1 MVQAPCSSW
10 RLGSGLYPEFIY
22 TGLITKDPIGVP
34 DQGSAT
40 AWSTTTFNPGH
51 RSENSDPQIRRL
63 DKWLTCLNPIN
74 FMEEG
79 RCGSKD
85 SDVTN
90 YAQKPFICGPQVLTV
105 LQSIIFLLFL
115 LLLQSNSQSP
125 FGYVEKTWVQSHTD
139 RCKRYGIGD
148 IRRVVTCVP
157 FGLTH
162 ENFYIC
168 MLYRGFE
175 ESMVGGLTSNQKG
188 VDRAL

>member
-10 RLGSGLYPEFIY
+10 RLGSGLYPDFIY

-51 RSENSDPQIRRL
+51 RSENSDPRIRRL

-79 RCGSKD
+79 RWGSKD

-105 LQSIIFLLFL
+105 LQSIVFLLF
-115 LLLQSNSQSP
+115 LLLQSNSQSHLD
-125 FGYVEKTWVQSHTD
+125 TW
-139 RCKRYGIGD
+139 KRHGFSLIQIDLKGMGS
-148 IRRVVTCVP
+148 VT
-157 FGLTH
+157 
-162 ENFYIC
+162 
-168 MLYRGFE
+168 
-175 ESMVGGLTSNQKG
+175 SGGL
-188 VDRAL
+188 